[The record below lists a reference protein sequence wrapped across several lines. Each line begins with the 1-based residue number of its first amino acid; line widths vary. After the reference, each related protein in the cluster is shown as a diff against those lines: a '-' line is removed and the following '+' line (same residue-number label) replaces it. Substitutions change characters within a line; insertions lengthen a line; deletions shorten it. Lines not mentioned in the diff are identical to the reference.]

1 MSVSRVALLVTAAAA
16 ESPFP
21 RDLGT
26 LMAVNKIGAQSQ
38 SHIRTNTH
46 IRGKTRVDRHNCTHA
61 TAAERHMHSG
71 QHQ

>member
-38 SHIRTNTH
+38 SHIR
-46 IRGKTRVDRHNCTHA
+46 GKTRVDRHNCTHA

>member
-26 LMAVNKIGAQSQ
+26 LMAVNKIGAQS
-38 SHIRTNTH
+38 HIFEE
-46 IRGKTRVDRHNCTHA
+46 TRVDRHNCTHA

-71 QHQ
+71 QRQ